1 MGALLAGKR
10 RQRKSQAD
18 QGVAA
23 DCRLHSHA
31 MMPRGLLVGGGEL
44 ARYAQITRGVRH
56 HVVGQCDDTQ
66 GVDLA

>member
-1 MGALLAGKR
+1 
-10 RQRKSQAD
+10 
-18 QGVAA
+18 
-23 DCRLHSHA
+23 
-31 MMPRGLLVGGGEL
+31 MPRGLLVGGGEL